1 MMCYTFTTYVFYKGV
16 FMVNN
21 LVKYTHGKEN
31 VITIET
37 LSKLIGVSETD
48 IFMNILESNMPIY
61 KIEDEDLIKFKR
73 DNPSFKINLET
84 AILLDYPM
92 CLEIVGRFK
101 NGNIRFWHILECF
114 FKEEIQS
121 SLGESNSF
129 DYNDF
134 YKGIEFIDRIK
145 QDNKLEKKLIGD
157 IKDIIERIGLG
168 YMKSRDSITSNLGI
182 LDLEYRYF
190 YISNILIERGYKPN
204 KYRISEE
211 LVKRENAS

>member
-1 MMCYTFTTYVFYKGV
+1 
-16 FMVNN
+16 MVNN
-21 LVKYTHGKEN
+21 LVKYIHGKEN

-73 DNPSFKINLET
+73 DNPSFKTNLET

-121 SLGESNSF
+121 SLGESNGF

-145 QDNKLEKKLIGD
+145 QDKELEKKLIGD
-157 IKDIIERIGLG
+157 IKDIIERNGLG
-168 YMKSRDSITSNLGI
+168 YMKSKDSITGNLGI

-190 YISNILIERGYKPN
+190 YISNILIERGDIPN

-211 LVKRENAS
+211 LVKIESAS